1 MVIDYLWSGR
11 GYGRTRAKIA
21 WDKAIMPLLQGGIK
35 IIDPHLQAQA
45 LLAKFMTRGL
55 QEGEESWRVLF
66 HHRVNSITPAA
77 GHK

>member
-1 MVIDYLWSGR
+1 
-11 GYGRTRAKIA
+11 
-21 WDKAIMPLLQGGIK
+21 MPLLQGGIK